1 MPLGKAAKYGYLSAR
16 CRTLRSQL
24 IDSETMR
31 SLTASRSI
39 GELSSALSAT
49 LYAPYIT
56 TVSSEGIHQGLTEA
70 FESLRSKLIRELS
83 KREKA
88 VFELFFVT
96 KYTLVNE
103 KMDEAHAANPEEAFR
118 RIDTDYITLLKKSM
132 LGLAYSEQRQLKKI
146 LGSYFDLLNLYN
158 LVKFRLLYKQSV
170 EETLA
175 YMLPFAEKFKIEEL
189 AKLCDVGTIKQLSR
203 KVEPVLGEGFDD
215 YESFRKVLYRYH
227 RKQLLA
233 VWSGYPFSIALPFS
247 LLRLIEIEIADLRSI
262 TEGVAFGLESREI
275 LAMTVGS

>member
-16 CRTLRSQL
+16 CRTIRSQL

-39 GELSSALSAT
+39 GELSSALSST
-49 LYAPYIT
+49 LYSPYIT

-70 FESLRSKLIRELS
+70 FERLRSKLIRELG

-96 KYTLVNE
+96 KYTLVDE
-103 KMDEAHAANPEEAFR
+103 KMEEVPARNPEEAFR
-118 RIDTDYITLLKKSM
+118 RIDRDYIKQLKKSL
-132 LGLAYSEQRQLKKI
+132 LGLPSAEQRQLKKI

-158 LVKFRLLYKQSV
+158 LVKFRLIYRQSV

-175 YMLPFAEKFKIEEL
+175 YMLPYAERFKLEEL
-189 AKLCDVGTIKQLSR
+189 AKLCDVGTIEQLSR
-203 KVEPVLGEGFDD
+203 KVEPVLGEGFKD
-215 YESFRKVLYRYH
+215 YESFRKLLYRYH
-227 RKQLLA
+227 REQLMS

-247 LLRLIEIEIADLRSI
+247 LLRLIEIEIADLRAI
-262 TEGVAFGLESREI
+262 TEGVAFGLENREI
-275 LAMTVGS
+275 AAMTVGS